1 MRPLKVVE
9 PKLLSSRA
17 CSVAPSRG
25 FKERLTFIILLVAS
39 LVSVLTTLGILIVLI
54 LESIHF
60 FENINV
66 IDFLFG
72 TQWNALIEPRS
83 FGVLPLVNGT
93 LLIGLT
99 SCLIAIPI
107 GGGAGLF
114 LSEYVTGSRR
124 IVLKSLLE
132 VLAGIPSVVYGF
144 FAVAFI
150 TPSLAKFF
158 PELPFFNALSASIVV
173 AVMVIPTIASI
184 SQDAFEAVPRHLRDA
199 AYGLGARKFQVA
211 STVVFP
217 AALSGFV
224 AAVILAFSRA
234 IGETM
239 AVTLA
244 AGALPQLGFN
254 LLSGVQTMTAYIV
267 QVSLG
272 DTPSGTIEYQSMFAV
287 ALLLML
293 MTLGTNLMA
302 QLIIRKF
309 QEGESK

>member
-1 MRPLKVVE
+1 MGMR
-9 PKLLSSRA
+9 SR
-17 CSVAPSRG
+17 SVAPSRTW
-25 FKERLTFIILLVAS
+25 KERLTYGVLFFAS
-39 LVSVLTTLGILIVLI
+39 SVSILTTLGILFVL
-54 LESIHF
+54 LMESVHF
-60 FENINV
+60 FEHV
-66 IDFLFG
+66 KLVDFLFG

-132 VLAGIPSVVYGF
+132 VLAGVPSVVYGF
-144 FAVAFI
+144 FAVSFI
-150 TPSLAKFF
+150 TPGLAKMF
-158 PELPFFNALSASIVV
+158 PDLPFFNALSASIVV
-173 AVMVIPTIASI
+173 AVMVIPTIASM
-184 SQDAFEAVPRHLRDA
+184 SQDAFESVPRHLRDA

-224 AAVILAFSRA
+224 ASIILAFSRA

-244 AGALPQLGFN
+244 AGAVPQTGFD
-254 LLSGVQTMTAYIV
+254 LFAGVQTMTAYIV

-293 MTLGTNLMA
+293 MTLGTNLFA
-302 QLIIRKF
+302 QLIVRRF
-309 QEGESK
+309 QEGEIK

>member
-1 MRPLKVVE
+1 MEIR
-9 PKLLSSRA
+9 LL
-17 CSVAPSRG
+17 SVAPSKAW
-25 FKERLTFIILLVAS
+25 KERLTFGVLLFAS
-39 LVSVLTTLGILIVLI
+39 SLSILTTLGILFVLCV
-54 LESIHF
+54 ESVHF
-60 FENINV
+60 FEHV
-66 IDFLFG
+66 KMSDFLFG

-93 LLIGLT
+93 LLIGVT
-99 SCLIAIPI
+99 SCLIAVPI
-107 GGGAGLF
+107 GGGAALY
-114 LSEYVTGSRR
+114 LSEYVTGRRR

-132 VLAGIPSVVYGF
+132 VLAGVPSVVYGF
-144 FAVAFI
+144 FAVSFI
-150 TPSLAKFF
+150 TPSLTKIF
-158 PELPFFNALSASIVV
+158 PDLPFFNALSASIVV
-173 AVMVIPTIASI
+173 AVMVIPTITSI
-184 SQDAFEAVPRHLRDA
+184 SQDAFESVPQHLRDA

-224 AAVILAFSRA
+224 ASIILAFSRA

-244 AGALPQLGFN
+244 AGAVPQVGFD
-254 LLSGVQTMTAYIV
+254 LFAGVQTMTAYIV

-293 MTLGTNLMA
+293 MTLGTNLLA
-302 QLIIRKF
+302 QIIVRRF
-309 QEGESK
+309 QEGEAN

>member
-1 MRPLKVVE
+1 ME
-9 PKLLSSRA
+9 MGSR
-17 CSVAPSRG
+17 SVAPSRAW
-25 FKERLTFIILLVAS
+25 KERLTYGVLFFAS
-39 LVSVLTTLGILIVLI
+39 SVSILTTLGILFVL
-54 LESIHF
+54 LMESVHF
-60 FENINV
+60 FGHV
-66 IDFLFG
+66 KFADFLFG

-114 LSEYVTGSRR
+114 LSEYMTGSRR

-132 VLAGIPSVVYGF
+132 VLAGVPSVVYGF
-144 FAVAFI
+144 FAVSFI
-150 TPSLAKFF
+150 TPSLTKIF
-158 PELPFFNALSASIVV
+158 PDLPVFNALSASIVV

-184 SQDAFEAVPRHLRDA
+184 SQDAFESVPRHLRDA

-224 AAVILAFSRA
+224 AAIILAFSRA

-244 AGALPQLGFN
+244 AGAVPQAGFD
-254 LLSGVQTMTAYIV
+254 LFAGVQTMTAFIV

-272 DTPSGTIEYQSMFAV
+272 DTPSGSIEYQSMFAV

-293 MTLGTNLMA
+293 MTLGTNLFA
-302 QLIIRKF
+302 QLIVRRF
-309 QEGESK
+309 QEGEIK